1 MRSRRSVRGC
11 ECLRQARRCT
21 AGGDRTAG
29 GRGRRRWYGHRLS
42 PRGTT
47 TATKVAESQG
57 VVELGATELDMVLN
71 IGWLRGG
78 HTQEVLADIRAVVE
92 VGHEAGVLVKVI
104 LENAYLSDAE
114 KVAACHLVE
123 EAGADFVKTSTGF
136 ATSGATLA
144 DIMLMRASVGPSVG
158 VKAAG
163 GVRTLDTLLA
173 MVSEG
178 ATRFGATAISDL
190 LDEAAKRQA
199 DRTLV
204 VPAPPGG

>member
-1 MRSRRSVRGC
+1 
-11 ECLRQARRCT
+11 
-21 AGGDRTAG
+21 
-29 GRGRRRWYGHRLS
+29 
-42 PRGTT
+42 
-47 TATKVAESQG
+47 
-57 VVELGATELDMVLN
+57 MVLN

-78 HTQEVLADIRAVVE
+78 HTEEVLEDIRAVVE
-92 VGHEAGVLVKVI
+92 VGHQAGALVKVI

-136 ATSGATLA
+136 APGGATIS
-144 DIMLMRASVGPSVG
+144 DIVLMRASVGPAVG

-178 ATRFGATAISDL
+178 ATRFGATATADI

-199 DRTLV
+199 DGSLV
-204 VPAPPGG
+204 VPAPTGG